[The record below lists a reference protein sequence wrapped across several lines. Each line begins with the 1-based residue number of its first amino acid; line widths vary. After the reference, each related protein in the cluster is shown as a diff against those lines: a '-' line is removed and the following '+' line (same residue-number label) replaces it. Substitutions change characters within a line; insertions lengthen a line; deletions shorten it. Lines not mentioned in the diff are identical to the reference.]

1 MPECNGPNP
10 LIYAAG
16 HLSPSPSS
24 SRHLFAYSS
33 PRNDR
38 FPVLEHSP
46 DALPRRTTIG
56 AWIDLQLCSVP
67 RKRQEKAE
75 QQGSTG
81 DNPLGPLIAERA
93 SVDGAATVSTRK
105 AGASFAGR
113 DATMLEEE
121 EAEDLVPERSITPFV
136 LVDVEG
142 TQSRD
147 RGGAE
152 GVEFDSR

>member
-1 MPECNGPNP
+1 M
-10 LIYAAG
+10 
-16 HLSPSPSS
+16 
-24 SRHLFAYSS
+24 
-33 PRNDR
+33 
-38 FPVLEHSP
+38 LEHSP

-67 RKRQEKAE
+67 RKKKEKAE

-81 DNPLGPLIAERA
+81 DSPLEPLITERA
-93 SVDGAATVSTRK
+93 SVDAAATVPTRK
-105 AGASFAGR
+105 AGASFAER
-113 DATMLEEE
+113 DARTLEKEGA
-121 EAEDLVPERSITPFV
+121 EALAPEASITPFV